1 MICKVLQLSIGA
13 WLPKGG
19 VVFKVTESLVRESL
33 VTYESAR
40 KGGEEE
46 DMETET
52 HTNGFSFWNEFQ
64 SLTERLSALGLRDQ
78 FLSHS
83 TVLAIENKVGVAS
96 YNYIHGCRS
105 ILIISGCGYISTG
118 EGSCD

>member
-1 MICKVLQLSIGA
+1 MICKVLRLSIGA

-33 VTYESAR
+33 VMYESVR
-40 KGGEEE
+40 KGGEAEEE

-52 HTNGFSFWNEFQ
+52 HTDGFSFWNKFQ
-64 SLTERLSALGLRDQ
+64 CLTERLSALGLRDQ

-83 TVLAIENKVGVAS
+83 TVLAIESKVGAAN
-96 YNYIHGCRS
+96 YNCIHGRR
-105 ILIISGCGYISTG
+105 IVLIISGCG
-118 EGSCD
+118 